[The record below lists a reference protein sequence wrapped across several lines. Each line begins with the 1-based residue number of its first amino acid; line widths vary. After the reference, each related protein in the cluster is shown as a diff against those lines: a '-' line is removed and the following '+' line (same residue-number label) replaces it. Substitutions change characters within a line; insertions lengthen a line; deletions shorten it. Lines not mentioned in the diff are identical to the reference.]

1 MSLAVPLSD
10 PAVPLS
16 ETHVYVGCLR
26 SADFANHAE
35 RKKTA
40 QTYGGWRLATVP
52 REGCGI
58 AHSSQNLTTIRSW
71 HALTRLDETAQ
82 RS

>member
-1 MSLAVPLSD
+1 MLAFDGPIPD
-10 PAVPLS
+10 PAIPCQGV
-16 ETHVYVGCLR
+16 
-26 SADFANHAE
+26 
-35 RKKTA
+35 
-40 QTYGGWRLATVP
+40 TYTLVAAACTQGMSGMCRPKAAGPLATVP
-52 REGCGI
+52 RGGCGI